1 MAARLR
7 KHATASADSER
18 PRVSRSRRTTA
29 RGGTPGG
36 GVAAIGAVGGNA
48 GGIGGEGGAIG
59 GAGGYVGWYGGE
71 ASGRGGG
78 EASGRGGGGVSGSC
92 GCVSSGFDIVRAP
105 GVDGRGEA
113 RAYDCA
119 GRFLRGACPRH
130 LRGEPR

>member
-18 PRVSRSRRTTA
+18 RRVSRSRRTTA

-36 GVAAIGAVGGNA
+36 GVAAIGAVGGDA
-48 GGIGGEGGAIG
+48 GGIGGGGGAIG
-59 GAGGYVGWYGGE
+59 GAGGYIGWYGGE

-78 EASGRGGGGVSGSC
+78 EASGSC

-119 GRFLRGACPRH
+119 GRFLRGACP
-130 LRGEPR
+130 